1 MISADGVKVRVGK
14 GIPPRIREA
23 THAPVFGRDE
33 NIGATVI
40 GNADVALLDILTFV
54 TVLSSAVIFY
64 LYSKIH
70 T

>member
-1 MISADGVKVRVGK
+1 MGK

-54 TVLSSAVIFY
+54 TVFE
-64 LYSKIH
+64 
-70 T
+70 